1 MHRNCEVSTHAVR
14 VLNRLAKLVCLLAA
28 LQVCGGHW
36 VTLQSV
42 AWVGML
48 VSYSRG
54 EALAVAV
61 EKTFDGEHPCGLCA
75 VVKNGREQEQKQQVV
90 KVMMKVDAVLAPTAR
105 LSAPLASEWKHLV
118 SVPLVLARSLAPP
131 TPPPQAA

>member
-1 MHRNCEVSTHAVR
+1 MAASVEV
-14 VLNRLAKLVCLLAA
+14 LLRLAKLVCILAA

-61 EKTFDGEHPCGLCA
+61 GKTFDGEHPCGLCD
-75 VVKNGREQEQKQQVV
+75 VVKSGREQEQKQQVA
-90 KVMMKVDAVLAPTAR
+90 KTILKLDAVLAATAQ
-105 LSAPLASEWKHLV
+105 LNVPQAAEWKYQAAVSLV
-118 SVPLVLARSLAPP
+118 ATRSLAPP
-131 TPPPQAA
+131 TPPPQVA